1 MKMLCIDT
9 SGKFCSISIL
19 LDNNIQES
27 IDSVIPLS
35 HSSELAVNVKK
46 IINKYN
52 IKIVDLD
59 CIVINIGPGSFT
71 GLRIGVSFAKG
82 LCLSNNIPL
91 FPVNAFDIMKNKIDN
106 LKGIFFICIHSHKDY
121 VYGLKY
127 NNGKKDSIPKLIDL
141 NNNFEVPMYIHG
153 LKSGYVYENNIID
166 VNFTSIEL
174 IEFGKEYL
182 ISKYEKDLNSIHPIY
197 IDYINVE

>member
-1 MKMLCIDT
+1 MLCIDT

-27 IDSVIPLS
+27 INSVLPLS

-52 IKIVDLD
+52 IEIVDLD
-59 CIVINIGPGSFT
+59 CIAINIGPGSFT
-71 GLRIGVSFAKG
+71 GLRIGISFAKG
-82 LCLSNNIPL
+82 LCFSNNIPL
-91 FPVNAFDIMKNKIDN
+91 LPVNAFDIMETKIDD
-106 LKGIFFICIHSHKDY
+106 LQGTFFICIHSHKDY

-141 NNNFEVPMYIHG
+141 SNNFGVPMYIYG
-153 LKSGYVYENNIID
+153 LKSGYTYNNNIID
-166 VNFTSIEL
+166 VNFSSIEL
-174 IEFGKEYL
+174 IEFGKEYF
-182 ISKYEKDLNSIHPIY
+182 ISKCKKDLNSIHPIY